1 VIDRTQL
8 TEALAWWVDVVA
20 DVQTDTFTLTMSRT
34 MARRTLSALES
45 LLDFPTGQQVE
56 AAAKAMNALPGLNR
70 ARGHEAY
77 MRDARAA
84 LEAALDSM
92 IGGSA

>member
-1 VIDRTQL
+1 MLDGWATEILVIV
-8 TEALAWWVDVVA
+8 EA
-20 DVQTDTFTLTMSRT
+20 
-34 MARRTLSALES
+34 ARWAR
-45 LLDFPTGQQVE
+45 DFPTNQQVE

-84 LEAALDSM
+84 LEAVRDTM
-92 IGGSA
+92 IGTNQ

>member
-34 MARRTLSALES
+34 MARRTLSALER
-45 LLDFPTGQQVE
+45 LLDFPTDQQVE
-56 AAAKAMNALPGLNR
+56 AAALWVSRIHSHNHAASV
-70 ARGHEAY
+70 ACIVCIET
-77 MRDARAA
+77 ARAA
-84 LEAALDSM
+84 LEAATM
-92 IGGSA
+92 IGDNQ